1 VAAVFFVNGASFA
14 NWVARVPAVKDRI
27 DAGTGTLGVALLGIA
42 AGSLV
47 SMPFAGRLCERY
59 GSSTVVVGSGLM
71 VAAGVS
77 SLALAPNAAVLGG
90 LLAVYGAAFGLLD
103 VSMNVQAVAVVRRVG
118 RPIMPWFHAAFSLGG
133 LAGAVTGGLA
143 AGFDLSIA
151 AHFALVTL
159 AVAAVALLVRPYLL
173 PDRVAAPAA
182 APAVA
187 SHGRRPGRRPT
198 RGIRLPR
205 IPLVVVGLGGIAGC
219 SALAEGAMAD
229 WTALFLRDVRGLAA
243 GTAALGYAA
252 FSITMTVGR
261 LGGEAAIRRLG
272 PVQVLRIGGLTAAFG
287 VLLAVVVASPA
298 AAFVGFGLV
307 GVGVCCAFPL
317 ALTTAGE
324 SSPGSGGSEI
334 ATVSVIGYLGFLI
347 GPPVLGLLAEVVELR
362 GALLVVAVAGLG
374 LAALASVLDRVPR
387 PEPDPDPVR
396 DLLPEPVC

>member
-59 GSSTVVVGSGLM
+59 GSRTVVVGSGLM

-77 SLALAPNAAVLGG
+77 SLALAPSAAALGG

-182 APAVA
+182 VPAVA
-187 SHGRRPGRRPT
+187 SHGRRPGRRLT

-387 PEPDPDPVR
+387 PEPDPVR